1 MYIKAHC
8 LWIWLGRPEPVR
20 RTVIS
25 KRPPALW
32 ELQGARLA
40 RKVTVPYLSVSAD
53 GIKCDARETLAASL
67 SALATVSPSDEEQ
80 AEPSCGQGVWF
91 LSSRLPFK
99 AVGPVLSHPRTPTGM
114 TRSDRS
120 AAPDA
125 SRLLQSVRQ
134 RNEAGVEKAL
144 AAGCSVDGSSEL
156 DSRPIIAAAASGKV
170 SMTELLIR
178 KGANLDLGS
187 LDDLRW

>member
-1 MYIKAHC
+1 M
-8 LWIWLGRPEPVR
+8 
-20 RTVIS
+20 
-25 KRPPALW
+25 
-32 ELQGARLA
+32 AR
-40 RKVTVPYLSVSAD
+40 
-53 GIKCDARETLAASL
+53 
-67 SALATVSPSDEEQ
+67 
-80 AEPSCGQGVWF
+80 
-91 LSSRLPFK
+91 SS
-99 AVGPVLSHPRTPTGM
+99 T
-114 TRSDRS
+114 
-120 AAPDA
+120 PDA

-156 DSRPIIAAAASGKV
+156 DSRPIIAAAACGKV

>member
-1 MYIKAHC
+1 
-8 LWIWLGRPEPVR
+8 
-20 RTVIS
+20 
-25 KRPPALW
+25 
-32 ELQGARLA
+32 
-40 RKVTVPYLSVSAD
+40 
-53 GIKCDARETLAASL
+53 
-67 SALATVSPSDEEQ
+67 
-80 AEPSCGQGVWF
+80 
-91 LSSRLPFK
+91 
-99 AVGPVLSHPRTPTGM
+99 M

-178 KGANLDLGS
+178 KGANVDLGS
-187 LDDLRW
+187 SMTFGGEFRFYRVVFDVSVLVEGIPPIFCGFVG